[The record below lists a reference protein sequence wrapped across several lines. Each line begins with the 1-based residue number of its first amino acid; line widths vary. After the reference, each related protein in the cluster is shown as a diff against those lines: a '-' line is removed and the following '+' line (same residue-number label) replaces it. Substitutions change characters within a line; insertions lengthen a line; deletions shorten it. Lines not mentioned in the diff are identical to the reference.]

1 MNTKIW
7 IIGAAVTLVM
17 GCASHQAVVDTS
29 IQEAELI
36 GMIAQNEKLDST
48 KTQAARTNL
57 EQAKAYK
64 AEKEY
69 EKAWAAADQSRLE
82 YKLAFATATRDSVV
96 REDSLLTND
105 LRADMERKLLYQNI
119 LENEAKIKETP

>member
-1 MNTKIW
+1 MRKKI
-7 IIGAAVTLVM
+7 ILLIMISGFLVS
-17 GCASHQAVVDTS
+17 CT
-29 IQEAELI
+29 
-36 GMIAQNEKLDST
+36 
-48 KTQAARTNL
+48 
-57 EQAKAYK
+57 